1 MTATSYENKVDI
13 LADVW
18 TNYREEEAFADL
30 FAYADI
36 SFPLAFMLKAGIVD
50 TTERA
55 EGFINEAFDIL
66 LDVVGIDDEG
76 FDNLDELFASAKL
89 ED

>member
-13 LADVW
+13 LADLW
-18 TNYREEEAFADL
+18 TNYREEEAFADM
-30 FAYADI
+30 FAYGDI

-66 LDVVGIDDEG
+66 LDVVGLDDEG
-76 FDNLDELFASAKL
+76 FDNLDDLFAST
-89 ED
+89 EMEN

>member
-1 MTATSYENKVDI
+1 MTETSYEDKVDI
-13 LADVW
+13 LADLW
-18 TNYREEEAFADL
+18 INYREEEAFADL
-30 FAYADI
+30 FAYGDI

-55 EGFINEAFDIL
+55 EGFINEAFAL
-66 LDVVGIDDEG
+66 LLEVVNAEDTGYTG
-76 FDNLDELFASAKL
+76 LDELFDTNL